1 MYQIITL
8 FTLNLH
14 MFYVIITSIKL
25 EKAKKKKDNNEAP
38 PGLSP
43 SGDLPRPWQVVLP
56 KQPHPAFPRPQPSP
70 LCGCGIALPRTGT
83 SVLGDTEE
91 QLSCI
96 TEKNA
101 RGA

>member
-25 EKAKKKKDNNEAP
+25 EKAKKDNNEAP

-43 SGDLPRPWQVVLP
+43 SGDLPRPWQAVLP
-56 KQPHPAFPRPQPSP
+56 KQPHPAFPGPSP
-70 LCGCGIALPRTGT
+70 TPSVAVALP
-83 SVLGDTEE
+83 SPKLVPL
-91 QLSCI
+91 C
-96 TEKNA
+96 
-101 RGA
+101 